1 MNETWRW
8 IALDVVLAVHDRQ
21 VAEHGGLDGI
31 RDENALLS
39 ALARPQ
45 QREAYGEGDA
55 ADFAA
60 SYAWGILR
68 NHPFADGNKRTAWV
82 IARLFLLDN
91 GRDLIFDQRD
101 AIRLI
106 ESAAAGM
113 LSEDALSSWFR
124 ERIR

>member
-1 MNETWRW
+1 VSEAWHW
-8 IALDVVLAVHDRQ
+8 IALDVVLAIHDRQ
-21 VAEHGGLDGI
+21 IAEHGGLDGI

-45 QREAYGEGDA
+45 QRAAYGDGDV

-82 IARLFLLDN
+82 LARLFVLDN
-91 GRDLIFDQRD
+91 GKNIRFDPVD
-101 AIRLI
+101 AISLI
-106 ESAAAGM
+106 ENAASGSVDEPSLAQ
-113 LSEDALSSWFR
+113 WFR
-124 ERIR
+124 ERIT